1 MKSIINCNKK
11 NLKCSKTF
19 KYQRR
24 SSLNSDNNNNKNIK
38 NKNISSYYKTN
49 KTIQK
54 YVNEKLNIIKNNINI
69 NKTLKDISRNSNH
82 NFNIKNNSFF
92 RNNSKNSILNKK
104 LENNRKIKGR
114 NNKNEEI
121 YKNKFSTNE
130 LYDIPKLLN
139 YEIKNKNKENLKKKI
154 NNKINNIINS
164 PNIITKGK
172 LAKDFYQ
179 NYSSSMSMSTGISL
193 NHNNE
198 IIKPYND
205 FFDNQYLNYNS
216 KEKEEKSKTIN
227 SNNNYEIDSIDDDNI
242 ITFKQ
247 GENASSIT
255 FGNSFSYTNSK
266 RNSNSTKKECNN
278 NIDKSIFILKNQ
290 NETLKKKLKKSN
302 RQIIILK
309 HEIEKLMNYKNNI
322 NLRNKNKEVKI
333 NHGSKAYLDKS
344 NIYDASNEGRNSNS
358 SYKSRI
364 LKKDK
369 RKIKI

>member
-1 MKSIINCNKK
+1 
-11 NLKCSKTF
+11 
-19 KYQRR
+19 
-24 SSLNSDNNNNKNIK
+24 
-38 NKNISSYYKTN
+38 
-49 KTIQK
+49 
-54 YVNEKLNIIKNNINI
+54 
-69 NKTLKDISRNSNH
+69 
-82 NFNIKNNSFF
+82 
-92 RNNSKNSILNKK
+92 
-104 LENNRKIKGR
+104 
-114 NNKNEEI
+114 
-121 YKNKFSTNE
+121 
-130 LYDIPKLLN
+130 
-139 YEIKNKNKENLKKKI
+139 
-154 NNKINNIINS
+154 
-164 PNIITKGK
+164 
-172 LAKDFYQ
+172 
-179 NYSSSMSMSTGISL
+179 MSTGISL

-290 NETLKKKLKKSN
+290 NETLKKELKKSN